1 MAPDLQLGIYQ
12 LLTSSS
18 SSIHHAIILPDELS
32 ARALHINFD
41 TEWPKS
47 SCANVWANNRVIF
60 HAQGPKIKNTYVL
73 VVIDPD
79 FVYGLQTK
87 VIEF

>member
-18 SSIHHAIILPDELS
+18 SSIHHAIKLPDELS
-32 ARALHINFD
+32 ARALQINFD

-60 HAQGPKIKNTYVL
+60 HAQGPKIKNM
-73 VVIDPD
+73 
-79 FVYGLQTK
+79 F
-87 VIEF
+87 